1 MPAWR
6 SGRGHRTIEHL
17 QERENSLEPFGW
29 TGRKAEWITLACLHS
44 GGLVTRAQLLLY
56 LQMNRWQA
64 LRFVQSLVAKRK

>member
-1 MPAWR
+1 MPGWR

-17 QERENSLEPFGW
+17 QGRENSLEPFGW
-29 TGRKAEWITLACLHS
+29 TGRKAEWIALACLHS